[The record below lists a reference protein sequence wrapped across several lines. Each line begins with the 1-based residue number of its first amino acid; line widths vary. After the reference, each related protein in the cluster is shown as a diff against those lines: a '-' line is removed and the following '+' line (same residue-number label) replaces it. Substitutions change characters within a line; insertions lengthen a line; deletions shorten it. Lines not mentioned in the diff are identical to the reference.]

1 MPLSELLQA
10 GALDLRCA
18 VNAQKSSASILKV
31 LVVEDSAE
39 IQALLQAML
48 GEIPSVEVIAMVDTE
63 SSAIQAL
70 RSGRADLAIVDLELQ
85 SGTGLSLLKSLSE
98 PRDTQD
104 RIKVV
109 VFSNYSNMVIRH
121 RCLSLGAKAFFD
133 KSFQIDELLEF
144 VQAEASGKSSSVSA

>member
-1 MPLSELLQA
+1 MT
-10 GALDLRCA
+10 
-18 VNAQKSSASILKV
+18 AQKSSASMLKV

-48 GEIPSVEVIAMVDTE
+48 SEIPSVEVIAVVDTE
-63 SSAIQAL
+63 AAAIDAL
-70 RSGRADLAIVDLELQ
+70 ESGRADLAIVDLELQ
-85 SGTGLSLLKSLSE
+85 SGTGLGLLKALSE
-98 PRDTQD
+98 PCDFKG

-109 VFSNYSNMVIRH
+109 VFSNYSNLVIRH

-144 VQAEASGKSSSVSA
+144 VQAEASGKSRSLSA